1 MDEEMEP
8 SMMMEEEEEAKKVD
22 YMGGRSRARARMM
35 M

>member
-8 SMMMEEEEEAKKVD
+8 PMMMEEEAEKVD
-22 YMGGRSRARARMM
+22 YVGGRSRARARMM

>member
-8 SMMMEEEEEAKKVD
+8 MMMEEEEAKKVD
-22 YMGGRSRARARMM
+22 YMGGRKRARMM